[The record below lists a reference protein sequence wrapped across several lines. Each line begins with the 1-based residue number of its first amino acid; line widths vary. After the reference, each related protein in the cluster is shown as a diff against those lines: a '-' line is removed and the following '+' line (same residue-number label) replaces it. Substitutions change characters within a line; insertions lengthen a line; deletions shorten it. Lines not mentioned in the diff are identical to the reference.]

1 MHLFNTL
8 IQLFTNME
16 LQICAINDTEWEL
29 VECICLFLGYFEN
42 ATKILS
48 GTYYLT
54 IHLAE
59 FFHS

>member
-1 MHLFNTL
+1 
-8 IQLFTNME
+8 ME